1 MLRIQSLH
9 GLATLALTTGALL
22 GCGGEDTRPNH
33 GSMAGQLDRITQLTR
48 HGEVELGGRSVTGVV
63 FRDNRT
69 GLSVNVRLRDA
80 REAPRRLLD
89 GRTVQFES
97 VTAQGGDWMV
107 RLTTSGFEDF
117 VTLPERSQDEVIYD
131 LALGDGVAGLRLL
144 GDSLELLDAD
154 GAPRLRMRAPV
165 VIGTLGAR
173 HPVTVSLR
181 NCTVDRDTRAPWD
194 RPVVAPGARNCSL
207 HLRWRSETL
216 LYPAVLDPSWT
227 TTTNDLN
234 HARRFHTASLLPD
247 GTVIVAGGSNST
259 QCELYNPMLKSWA
272 NGNDLNSARRGHT
285 ATTMEDGSIVL
296 VGGQINDNNGNA
308 TGVTE
313 IERYY
318 GQSMKPKWE
327 VETVS
332 LPASPNYL
340 TRYAHTTTL
349 LKDDH
354 LLVIGGRSPGG
365 KVRNDIVILSLDK
378 QQLPPLTICSSCL
391 DTPRAHHT
399 ATRLDSDRILI
410 AGGFALE
417 DFAPFPRIHDINALQ
432 LQKAGAPIAG
442 LGQKG
447 TIMAPR
453 AFHTAAAIDELNML
467 VVGGLGA
474 GSSVELYRADATP
487 ETKAE
492 IKGEDAWSSL
502 AVMEGSRV
510 KHTMTEIGDGLF
522 LVAGGQSGTEVR
534 DDAVIFDY
542 KANAW
547 LEAGTFDAAR
557 REHTATVLTSGDVLL
572 VGGTDDLLV
581 GDSGIDTSV
590 VFSRWDIGESC
601 VDDGECMSLHCEQNV
616 CCDKT
621 CDGPCESCNGDDAI
635 GSCTPLAA
643 QTDAESC
650 APYLCDG
657 ASTTCPDSC
666 GSDTDCVEGRL
677 CIGDRCVEPP
687 PPKEDGTNCSH
698 EAMCGSGFCTDGRC
712 CVAETCAPYRCLG
725 DNGTCVTSCKTSFDC
740 AEDAVCNSEGRCIA
754 AAETL
759 APPSPSCAVAR
770 RRAVRPPP
778 WWFALAA
785 IGLVVR
791 RRRRESR
798 NEGA

>member
-1 MLRIQSLH
+1 
-9 GLATLALTTGALL
+9 
-22 GCGGEDTRPNH
+22 
-33 GSMAGQLDRITQLTR
+33 
-48 HGEVELGGRSVTGVV
+48 
-63 FRDNRT
+63 
-69 GLSVNVRLRDA
+69 
-80 REAPRRLLD
+80 
-89 GRTVQFES
+89 
-97 VTAQGGDWMV
+97 
-107 RLTTSGFEDF
+107 
-117 VTLPERSQDEVIYD
+117 EVIYD

-216 LYPAVLDPSWT
+216 RYPAVLDPSWT

-247 GTVIVAGGSNST
+247 DTVIVAGGSNST

-272 NGNDLNSARRGHT
+272 NGNDLNSARKGHT
-285 ATTMEDGSIVL
+285 ATTLDDGSIVL
-296 VGGQINDNNGNA
+296 VGGQISINGNA
-308 TGVTE
+308 TGVVE
-313 IERYY
+313 IERYHWK
-318 GQSMKPKWE
+318 SLKPKWE
-327 VETVS
+327 IEATS
-332 LPASPNYL
+332 LPASPNLL

-349 LKDDH
+349 LKDDR
-354 LLVIGGRSPGG
+354 LLVIGGRAPGG

-378 QQLPPLTICSSCL
+378 QQLPPLTVCGGCL

-432 LQKAGAPIAG
+432 LQEAGAPIAG

-453 AFHTAAAIDELNML
+453 AFHTAAAIDEMNML

-474 GSSVELYRADATP
+474 GSSVERYRANPTP
-487 ETKAE
+487 ETEAKN
-492 IKGEDAWSSL
+492 KGEDAWSSL
-502 AVMEGSRV
+502 AIMEGSRS
-510 KHTMTEIGDGLF
+510 KHSMTELSDGLF
-522 LVAGGQSGTEVR
+522 LIAGGQSGTEVR

-547 LEAGTFDAAR
+547 LEAGTFDGAR
-557 REHTATVLTSGDVLL
+557 REHTATVLNSGDVLL
-572 VGGTDDLLV
+572 VGGTDDLSV
-581 GDSGIDTSV
+581 GDSGLDTSV
-590 VFSRWDIGESC
+590 VFSRLDVGTAC
-601 VDDGECMSLHCEQNV
+601 VEDGECLSLHCEQKV

-621 CDGPCESCNGDDAI
+621 CDGACESCNRNDAI
-635 GSCTPLAA
+635 GSCTPLAPESEV
-643 QTDAESC
+643 ESC

-666 GSDTDCVEGRL
+666 AGDTDCVEGRL
-677 CIGDRCVEPP
+677 CIADRCVEPP

-712 CVAETCAPYRCLG
+712 
-725 DNGTCVTSCKTSFDC
+725 
-740 AEDAVCNSEGRCIA
+740 
-754 AAETL
+754 
-759 APPSPSCAVAR
+759 
-770 RRAVRPPP
+770 
-778 WWFALAA
+778 
-785 IGLVVR
+785 
-791 RRRRESR
+791 
-798 NEGA
+798 